1 LKEAIHAGLLPALG
15 TLCAVLAALSLG
27 LLLRLR
33 RTRRAAEELEELV
46 GRLREASRVAKVGLF
61 DHDLVDGRVFWSA
74 HLRSMLGYSADERI
88 VAGALL
94 EHVFPADRPAVARA
108 FEDAL
113 DPGGDGTF
121 DMEHRMVGR
130 DGAVRWLLTRAR
142 TYFSASG
149 FPARPVRTTGILL
162 DVTDRRNA
170 EDELRER
177 ERVHSALISQSGDGI
192 ALIDTATLAFVEF
205 NDAACATLGYE
216 RSAFA
221 RLEFTDLLT
230 TAAIVERV
238 RTQVAVLARGQGQL
252 SLTELRRADGAVL
265 PVFLTGRPVTHH
277 ERTYLAVAWSDGT
290 ERERVDRSNRKLA
303 SLVRHSHELIAI
315 ANLEGRVEFVN
326 DAGRGLVGLRSTDS
340 VVGCELGDLI
350 HPSEHERLESEVVP
364 AVIRLGHWSGELAF
378 QHAPDGEP
386 VPTLTTGFR
395 IDDAHG
401 QPINI
406 ATTAR
411 DITALKQ
418 ADAELHR
425 INRIHRTLSQ
435 VNQSLMR
442 GGTEEELLTRICQIA
457 VEEGGYALAF
467 IGLVGRDGVLQTSSA
482 AGPARGYVENLVLSA
497 DESRP
502 EGRGPAGQVLRSG
515 LPVVINDFTTA
526 DSMSAWRDRA
536 RQYGICS
543 GGCFPLRHGNRVI
556 GLFNVYS
563 TVVGHF
569 GAREQSLLATMAADI
584 SFGLE
589 SSHRAV
595 ALDRSRRLIRDIEAT
610 VSVGAL
616 RLVLADWSIWW
627 SEGTP
632 AVLNLPAG
640 TPADRARLEG
650 AFDPE
655 IALILVAALEEAG
668 QTRNPI
674 DIDLPLR
681 GSAVGGRWIR
691 LFGVPKRRRDGHSE
705 VSCTLQDISER
716 KRLEAEVM
724 DAADRERRRLASEL
738 HDNLGQIL
746 FGTSLLLGSIARDAE
761 AAGSP
766 LLAKVNQ
773 TTAVVTDAV
782 RACRE
787 LAHGASPIVEGGLAA
802 ALRDLAAR
810 TAAAGVACT
819 ADTPEPGTVTIGAAR
834 SVELYRIAQE
844 AVTNALK
851 HARCAQIELRLRLRP
866 MAIEMT
872 VHDDGVGLAVGTA
885 TGGSVE
891 GIGLR
896 TMRYRA
902 ARAGGLLELRSTPQR
917 GTTVRVVVPL
927 LGEAGELPL
936 ADPSTGR

>member
-1 LKEAIHAGLLPALG
+1 LKDAMHGGLLPSLATLG
-15 TLCAVLAALSLG
+15 VVLAAVSLG
-27 LLLRLR
+27 LLARLR
-33 RTRRAAEELEELV
+33 RTHRALVELEALI

-61 DHDLVDGRVFWSA
+61 DHDLATGRAFWSV
-74 HLRSMLGYSADERI
+74 HLRTMLGYSADERI
-88 VAGALL
+88 APAGLL
-94 EHVFPADRPAVARA
+94 EHVFPADRPAVEAA
-108 FEDAL
+108 FERAL
-113 DPGGDGTF
+113 DPGGDGAV
-121 DMEHRMVGR
+121 DLEHRIVGR

-142 TYFSASG
+142 TYFSPTG
-149 FPARPVRTTGILL
+149 FPPRPVRTTGILL

-192 ALIDTATLAFVEF
+192 ALIDTATLGFIEF
-205 NDAACATLGYE
+205 NDAACEMLGYD
-216 RSAFA
+216 RAAFA
-221 RLEFTDLLT
+221 RLEFTDLLAS
-230 TAAIVERV
+230 AATVERI

-315 ANLEGRVEFVN
+315 AGLDGRVEFVN
-326 DAGRGLVGLRSTDS
+326 DAGRRLVG
-340 VVGCELGDLI
+340 VGAEDGLLGRELHELI
-350 HPSEHERLESEVVP
+350 HPSERARLDAEVVP
-364 AVIRLGHWSGELAF
+364 TVIRHGHWSGELAF
-378 QHAPDGEP
+378 RRWPDGEAI
-386 VPTLTTGFR
+386 PTLTAGFR
-395 IDDAHG
+395 IDDAQG

-406 ATTAR
+406 ATTTR
-411 DITALKQ
+411 DITELKH
-418 ADAELHR
+418 ADAQLQR

-442 GGTEEELLTRICQIA
+442 GGTEEQLLTRICQIA
-457 VEEGGYALAF
+457 VAEGGYALAF
-467 IGLVGRDGVLQTSSA
+467 IGVLDRDGMVQASSA
-482 AGPARGYVENLVLSA
+482 AGPARGYLENLVLSA

-515 LPVVINDFTTA
+515 VPMVINDFATDA
-526 DSMSAWRDRA
+526 SIRDWRDRA
-536 RQYGICS
+536 ARYGICS
-543 GGCFPLRHGNRVI
+543 GGCFPLRRGGRVI
-556 GLFNVYS
+556 GIFNVYS

-569 GAREQSLLATMAADI
+569 GASEQSLLATMAADI

-589 SSHRAV
+589 SSDRAV
-595 ALDRSRRLIRDIEAT
+595 ALERSRRLVRDIEAT
-610 VSVGAL
+610 VCVGTL
-616 RLVLADWSIWW
+616 RFMLADGSLWW

-640 TPADRARLEG
+640 TPADRARLEA

-655 IALILVAALEEAG
+655 IALILVAALKEAG
-668 QTRNPI
+668 ETRNPL

-691 LFGVPKRRRDGHSE
+691 LFGVPKRRRDGSTE
-705 VSCTLQDISER
+705 ISCTLQDISER

-724 DAADRERRRLASEL
+724 DAADLERRRLASEL

-761 AAGSP
+761 ASGSP
-766 LLAKVNQ
+766 LLAKINQ

-810 TAAAGVACT
+810 TAAAGVACV

-851 HARCAQIELRLRLRP
+851 HSRCRDIELRLRLRP

-872 VHDDGVGLAVGTA
+872 VHDDGVGLVVGTA
-885 TGGSVE
+885 TGGGIE

-902 ARAGGLLELRSTPQR
+902 ARAGGLLELRSTPGQ

-927 LGEAGELPL
+927 LGEAGEAPPV
-936 ADPSTGR
+936 DPTTGR